1 MQHLNFEPAL
11 WCKPVEESL
20 LQHHYEAG
28 DFFHSLKIHGRH
40 PLAHREVESCDI
52 AIIGLG
58 EYRGGCAGSEAIQQ
72 AADVW
77 RKHFYRLKTHHN
89 HYQIVD
95 LGNLIMGDTLEDTY
109 TRLHMVCE
117 QLLRMKTLPLI
128 VGGTHDLLYGQ
139 FRAFERLEQMI
150 TLANIDAVVDLGEEK
165 APPCKQHL
173 YKVLMHQPNYI
184 FDFVQ
189 LGHQAYL
196 NDAKTLEVLEKL
208 NFSVLSLGQ
217 MRNDWLEV
225 EPLIRGA
232 QLVAFDLKAMSSL
245 AAPGHGAGHLFG
257 FSGEE
262 ACHLAWFAG
271 LSPNVRSVGFY
282 EFNPQK
288 DPSGQ
293 TAFLLATM
301 VWYFVD
307 GFYRRRP
314 VNFQSEDFIHYRV
327 PIGKGKQVYE
337 LHFYK
342 QQTTEMWW
350 VEVPYSRSDVF
361 TEPHYLPCSYKDYQH
376 ALEGEVPERWIQ
388 ASAKLL

>member
-1 MQHLNFEPAL
+1 MQPINFEPSL
-11 WCKPVEESL
+11 WCTPVPGAL
-20 LQHHYEAG
+20 LQHTYEF
-28 DFFHSLKIHGRH
+28 DDLFHKLHIHGREH
-40 PLAHREVESCDI
+40 PDHHQVEQSDI
-52 AIIGLG
+52 AIIGVG
-58 EYRGGCAGSEAIQQ
+58 EYRGGCAGSEGIQQ
-72 AADVW
+72 AADTW
-77 RKHFYRLKTHHN
+77 RKYFYRLKAHRSD
-89 HYQIVD
+89 YRIVD
-95 LGNLIMGDTLEDTY
+95 LGNLIPGDTLDDTY
-109 TRLHMVCE
+109 THLQMVCE
-117 QLLRMKTLPLI
+117 QLLRMNTLPLI

-139 FRAFERLEQMI
+139 FRAFERVEQMI

-165 APPCKQHL
+165 EAPCKQHL

-196 NDAKTLEVLEKL
+196 NGAKTLEALEKL
-208 NFSVLSLGQ
+208 NFSLLSLGQ

-225 EPLIRGA
+225 EPFIRA
-232 QLVAFDLKAMSSL
+232 AHLVAFDLKAMSTL

-257 FSGEE
+257 LSGEE

-271 LSPNVRSVGFY
+271 LSPLNRSVGFY

-301 VWYFVD
+301 TWYFID

-314 VNFQSEDFIHYRV
+314 VDFQNDDFLHYRV
-327 PIGKGKQVYE
+327 PIGKGKHAYE

-342 QQTTEMWW
+342 QQTTDMWW
-350 VEVPYSRSDVF
+350 VEVPYSRNDIF
-361 TEPHYLPCSYKDYQH
+361 TEPHYLPCSYKDYLR